1 MPSDQLRAELAQLH
15 SLLQDTQEID
25 DSTRQSLTQLAEDI
39 QRVLQ
44 APSDRTDQ
52 GHTDLRHRIDDVVLD
67 FEAKHPQL
75 TQILSRVTDLLSNM
89 GI

>member
-15 SLLQDTQEID
+15 SLLQDTHEID